1 MTLLMQDEMGG
12 VATSFA
18 PAEREKKLTRA
29 LAGRSVV
36 LVGMMGAGK
45 SAVGKRLAGRLGLE
59 FRDADA
65 EIEEAAKKT
74 ISEIFASDG
83 ETFFRDKERRVIARL
98 LSCEEPIVLATGGGA
113 YMNSETRALIAG
125 CSVSIWLKAEFDV
138 LLRRVRRKPTRPLL
152 QNPDPEG
159 TLKKLMDLRYPIY
172 AEADV
177 TVLSRDVA
185 HDMVLEDVISA
196 LETYL
201 KLRDPAMPELN
212 AHKPDSLA

>member
-1 MTLLMQDEMGG
+1 MGG
-12 VATSFA
+12 AATSLA
-18 PAEREKKLTRA
+18 PAEREKKMA
-29 LAGRSVV
+29 ESLAGRSIV

-83 ETFFRDKERRVIARL
+83 EAFFRDKERRVIARL

-113 YMNSETRALIAG
+113 YMNEQTRALIAERG
-125 CSVSIWLKAEFDV
+125 VSIWLKAEFDV
-138 LLRRVRRKPTRPLL
+138 LMRRVRRKPTRPLL
-152 QNPDPEG
+152 QTPDPEG
-159 TLKKLMDLRYPIY
+159 TLKKLIEARYPTY
-172 AEADV
+172 AQADV

-185 HDMVLEDVISA
+185 HETVLEDVISA
-196 LETYL
+196 LDTYL
-201 KLRDPAMPELN
+201 KAEASN
-212 AHKPDSLA
+212 TCKPDSLA

>member
-1 MTLLMQDEMGG
+1 MTLAMQEDMGG
-12 VATSFA
+12 VATPFA
-18 PAEREKKLTRA
+18 PTEREKRLAEA
-29 LAGRSVV
+29 LRGRSVV

-45 SAVGKRLAGRLGLE
+45 SAVGKRLAARLGLV

-83 ETFFRDKERRVIARL
+83 EAFFRDKERRVIARL
-98 LSCEEPIVLATGGGA
+98 LDCEGPIVLATGGGA
-113 YMNSETRALIAG
+113 YMNAETRTSIAEG
-125 CSVSIWLKAEFDV
+125 SVSIWLKAEFEV
-138 LLRRVRRKPTRPLL
+138 LMRRVRRKPTRPLL

-159 TLKKLMDLRYPIY
+159 TLRKLMDLRYSTY
-172 AEADV
+172 AQADV

-185 HDMVLEDVISA
+185 HDVVLEDVISA

-201 KLRDPAMPELN
+201 FTREPDP
-212 AHKPDSLA
+212 LA

>member
-1 MTLLMQDEMGG
+1 MNG
-12 VATSFA
+12 AAIPFA
-18 PAEREKKLTRA
+18 PAEREKKLAQA

-74 ISEIFASDG
+74 ISEIFATDG

-98 LSCEEPIVLATGGGA
+98 LACEQPIVLATGGGA
-113 YMNSETRALIAG
+113 YMNEQTRALIAER
-125 CSVSIWLKAEFDV
+125 SVSIWLKAEFDV
-138 LLRRVRRKPTRPLL
+138 LMRRVRRKPTRPLL

-159 TLKKLMDLRYPIY
+159 TLKQLIELRYPTY
-172 AEADV
+172 AQADV

-201 KLRDPAMPELN
+201 TNQGLGTNQDLRSQE
-212 AHKPDSLA
+212 PDTLA